1 MDSIGWQQLLARGDR
16 GGQILIVD
24 DEAAVRS
31 SLRRLVSGLGY
42 SVLVASSGEEA
53 QACMRAQSF
62 DLIILDLAL
71 PGISGEEFMA
81 WALQR
86 DEELAIIVLTGNDGK
101 ETAVR
106 CLDAGA
112 RSHIVKPVEDDF
124 LRLAIRDALAVRHL
138 LAERNRLAEGGPAG
152 GAEPA

>member
-1 MDSIGWQQLLARGDR
+1 VSGIGWQHLLAAGER

-42 SVLVASSGEEA
+42 SVLVASSAEEA

-62 DLIILDLAL
+62 DVLILDLQL
-71 PGISGEEFMA
+71 PGMSGEDFME
-81 WALQR
+81 WALER
-86 DEELAIIVLTGNDGK
+86 DPELAVVVVTGSDDAA
-101 ETAVR
+101 TAVR
-106 CLDAGA
+106 CLDGGA
-112 RSHIVKPVEDDF
+112 RSHLVKPVEDDF

-138 LAERNRLAEGGPAG
+138 LAERNRLAARDPE
-152 GAEPA
+152 